1 MMWHQKTAQ
10 SWVFGVLA
18 VATLGYL
25 MCSSAPASAYPVG
38 SIAVAGEPDRDGDA
52 GEPSGPESPGAA
64 QRRHD
69 QEEPSEDGTEDGAS
83 PSAPEGPPGCTFQGG
98 PLELFV

>member
-1 MMWHQKTAQ
+1 MWHQKTAQ
-10 SWVFGVLA
+10 TWVFGVLA
-18 VATLGYL
+18 AAVL
-25 MCSSAPASAYPVG
+25 SSYVYVSSPASAYPVG
-38 SIAVAGEPDRDGDA
+38 SIAVAGEPDRDDDSGD
-52 GEPSGPESPGAA
+52 PSGSAPPGAA

-83 PSAPEGPPGCTFQGG
+83 PSTPEGPPGCTFQGG